1 MILNTT
7 PNLPLRLIHRIEAVQ
22 SEDEAYAADELV
34 ELGEEILSQ
43 LAAMGLAVYIQQTK
57 QKDTFNDFVIS
68 LFLSNGHEYNAGP
81 LYRWVANMLKEA
93 EGVKAQL
100 LRPFFWQQEENGQE
114 MLNREIHQLSALRN
128 DVMHGFFVLPPEKNR
143 EIAQQMESI
152 LSKLENAG
160 LFTTEFG
167 MFHFCN
173 KAGFTGQW
181 NVVQDTEWEFLVS
194 TNSFGVLAKRI
205 SYEYS
210 PEFITV
216 EQKNAQ
222 ETYLTNDGLQEKT
235 DLLLQ
240 KGKGALI
247 SWSRPSSEN
256 GFNAYRQ
263 WVQTIDSNVYLPI
276 YYTINEQ
283 GATFTATFL
292 DQILRNALRKEIGKE
307 IKDVFKFLKDKKNG
321 LAKKPILILHNLHLG
336 LFNQNHLT
344 KLFNACYE
352 VSMPI
357 LATAWHYP
365 YLKRFINV
373 EFEDYNGNNDINKE
387 LILSSLQN
395 YIRFKG
401 VTGENNQEKEKEAFS
416 LLEKIV
422 FQLYEMLG
430 TEKKVVAR
438 RFADRFEYPI
448 EFVHEAFSILSP
460 FYQISKEEFIKDEVD
475 ELYGFPKTIE
485 ESSRIF
491 LSLGRRDIKLEY
503 KHKVL
508 IKNFLR

>member
-1 MILNTT
+1 MEFKNFNTL
-7 PNLPLRLIHRIEAVQ
+7 PNRFQTKIEAIRQ
-22 SEDEAYAADELV
+22 ESDEYAADELI

-43 LAAMGLAVYIQQTK
+43 LAAMGLAVYLQQKK
-57 QKDTFNDFVIS
+57 QQETFNDFVIS
-68 LFLSNGHEYNAGP
+68 LFLSNGHKYNAGP

-93 EGVKAQL
+93 EGERAQL

-114 MLNREIHQLSALRN
+114 VLNSEIHQLATLRN

-143 EIAQQMESI
+143 EIAKQMENI
-152 LSKLENAG
+152 LAKLEDAG

-167 MFHFCN
+167 VFHFCN
-173 KAGFTGQW
+173 KDGFTGQW
-181 NVVQDTEWEFLVS
+181 NVVQDSEWELLAS
-194 TNSFGVLAKRI
+194 SERFGVLAKRI

-210 PEFITV
+210 AVFLEE
-216 EQKNAQ
+216 EQKNASGVFVLN
-222 ETYLTNDGLQEKT
+222 EGLNEKT
-235 DLLLQ
+235 QTLLQ
-240 KGKGALI
+240 KGKGAFV
-247 SWSRPSSEN
+247 SWFRPNSVN
-256 GFNAYRQ
+256 GLNAYRQ
-263 WVQTIDSNVYLPI
+263 WVQTIDKKVYLPI

-292 DQILRNALRKEIGKE
+292 NQLLRKVLQNETGKE
-307 IKDVFKFLKDKKNG
+307 IKDVFTFLKDKKNG
-321 LAKKPILILHNLHLG
+321 LTKKPILILHNFHLG

-344 KLFNACYE
+344 KLFNACYD
-352 VSMPI
+352 VSLPI
-357 LATAWHYP
+357 LASAWHYP
-365 YLKRFINV
+365 YLKRFVNL

-387 LILSSLQN
+387 LIVSSLHN

-422 FQLYEMLG
+422 FQLHESLEE
-430 TEKKVVAR
+430 EKQVVAR
-438 RFADRFEYPI
+438 RFADAFDYPI

-460 FYQISKEEFIKDEVD
+460 FYQTSKEEFIKDEVD

-508 IKNFLR
+508 ISK

>member
-1 MILNTT
+1 MQFKNFNTL
-7 PNLPLRLIHRIEAVQ
+7 PNRLQTKIEAVQ
-22 SEDEAYAADELV
+22 SEVEEYAADELI

-43 LAAMGLAVYIQQTK
+43 LAAMGLAVYLQLEKQQE
-57 QKDTFNDFVIS
+57 TFNDFVIS

-81 LYRWVANMLKEA
+81 LYRWVGNMLKEA
-93 EGVKAQL
+93 EGEKAQL
-100 LRPFFWQQEENGQE
+100 LRPFFWQQEENGKE
-114 MLNREIHQLSALRN
+114 VLNSEIHQLSALRN

-152 LSKLENAG
+152 LSKLEDAG

-167 MFHFCN
+167 VFHFCN
-173 KAGFTGQW
+173 KDGFTGEW
-181 NVVQDTEWEFLVS
+181 NILQDSELELLAS
-194 TNSFGVLAKRI
+194 AHRFGVLAKRI

-216 EQKNAQ
+216 EQKNAH
-222 ETYLTNDGLQEKT
+222 ETYVSNDGLQEKT

-247 SWSRPSSEN
+247 SWFRPSSEN
-256 GFNAYRQ
+256 GLNAYRQ
-263 WVQTIDSNVYLPI
+263 WVQSLDSNMYLPI

-292 DQILRNALRKEIGKE
+292 DQVLRNALQKETGKE
-307 IKDVFKFLKDKKNG
+307 IKDVFKFLKYKNNG

-336 LFNQNHLT
+336 LFNQIHLT

-373 EFEDYNGNNDINKE
+373 EFENYEGNNDINKE
-387 LILSSLQN
+387 LISSSLQN

-401 VTGENNQEKEKEAFS
+401 VTGENNQVKEKEAFI

-422 FQLYEMLG
+422 YQLHESL
-430 TEKKVVAR
+430 EKEKEVFAR
-438 RFADRFEYPI
+438 RFADTFDFPI

-460 FYQISKEEFIKDEVD
+460 FYQLIKKEFIKDEVD

-508 IKNFLR
+508 IKN

>member
-1 MILNTT
+1 MQFKNFPTF
-7 PNLPLRLIHRIEAVQ
+7 PNRLQTKIEAAQ
-22 SEDEAYAADELV
+22 QESDEYAADELV
-34 ELGEEILSQ
+34 NLGEEILSQ
-43 LAAMGLAVYIQQTK
+43 LAAMGMAAYLQQENQNETL
-57 QKDTFNDFVIS
+57 NDFVIS

-81 LYRWVANMLKEA
+81 LYRYVANMLKEVKGEHA
-93 EGVKAQL
+93 EL
-100 LRPFFWQQEENGQE
+100 LRPFFWETDAQGNKV
-114 MLNREIHQLSALRN
+114 LNNEIHHLATLRN

-143 EIAQQMESI
+143 EIAQQMEGI
-152 LSKLENAG
+152 LSKFIDAG

-167 MFHFCN
+167 VFHFCN
-173 KAGFTGQW
+173 KEGFTGQW
-181 NVVQDTEWEFLVS
+181 NVVQDKEWELLVS
-194 TNSFGVLAKRI
+194 TNKFGVLAKRI

-210 PEFITV
+210 SEFITV
-216 EQKNAQ
+216 EQKKAH
-222 ETYLTNDGLQEKT
+222 ETYVSNDGLQVKT

-247 SWSRPSSEN
+247 SWFRPSSEN
-256 GFNAYRQ
+256 GLNAYRQ
-263 WVQTIDSNVYLPI
+263 WVQTPDSNMYLPI

-292 DQILRNALRKEIGKE
+292 EQVLRNVLQKETGKE
-307 IKDVFKFLKDKKNG
+307 IKDVFKFLKDKNNG

-373 EFEDYNGNNDINKE
+373 EFENYNGNNDINKE
-387 LILSSLQN
+387 LISSSLHN

-401 VTGENNQEKEKEAFS
+401 VNGENNQEKEKEAIS

-422 FQLYEMLG
+422 FQLNETL
-430 TEKKVVAR
+430 EQNKQVVAR
-438 RFADRFEYPI
+438 RFADEHEYPI

-460 FYQISKEEFIKDEVD
+460 FYQLNREEFIKDEVD

-491 LSLGRRDIKLEY
+491 LSLGRRDVKLEY

-508 IKNFLR
+508 IKS

>member
-1 MILNTT
+1 MQFKNFNT
-7 PNLPLRLIHRIEAVQ
+7 LPTRLQTKIEAVRQ
-22 SEDEAYAADELV
+22 ESDEYAADELV

-93 EGVKAQL
+93 EGEKAQL
-100 LRPFFWQQEENGQE
+100 LRPFFWLQEENGQE
-114 MLNREIHQLSALRN
+114 VLNTEIHQLAALRN

-152 LSKLENAG
+152 LSKLEDAG
-160 LFTTEFG
+160 LFTSEFG
-167 MFHFCN
+167 VFHFCN
-173 KAGFTGQW
+173 KTGFTGQW
-181 NVVQDTEWEFLVS
+181 NVVQDKEWELLVS

-216 EQKNAQ
+216 EQKKAS
-222 ETYLTNDGLQEKT
+222 ETYVSNDGLQEKT

-247 SWSRPSSEN
+247 SWFRPSSEN
-256 GFNAYRQ
+256 GLNAYRH
-263 WVQTIDSNVYLPI
+263 WVQSLDSNMYLPI

-292 DQILRNALRKEIGKE
+292 EQVLRNVLRKETGKE
-307 IKDVFKFLKDKKNG
+307 IKDVFKFLKDKNNG

-352 VSMPI
+352 VSIPI
-357 LATAWHYP
+357 LATAWYYP

-373 EFEDYNGNNDINKE
+373 EFENYDGNNDFNKE
-387 LILSSLQN
+387 LIVSSLHN

-401 VTGENNQEKEKEAFS
+401 VTGENNQVKEKEVFI

-422 FQLYEMLG
+422 FQLHDSL
-430 TEKKVVAR
+430 EKEKQVIAR
-438 RFADRFEYPI
+438 RFADAFEYPI

-460 FYQISKEEFIKDEVD
+460 FYQTSKEEFIKDEVD

-508 IKNFLR
+508 IKN